1 MAVAIAPPAEKLITG
16 DELYRMPGVGL
27 CELIDGR
34 IVPMSPTNV
43 THAIIEM
50 RIAAALEN
58 FARARQAGKVLVGE
72 AGLFTRRDPDR
83 VRAAD
88 ALFISNERYAQRKKK
103 QGYLD
108 VAPELIVEVLS
119 PDDTMVEVTQKLREY
134 FAIGVK
140 LAWVID
146 PEAETMF
153 AYRSITDI
161 REFKEGD
168 VLPGDDVLPGFEVE
182 VKSLFEE

>member
-1 MAVAIAPPAEKLITG
+1 MTVAVAPSEEKLITG

-43 THAIIEM
+43 AHAIIEI

-58 FARARQAGKVLVGE
+58 FVRARKTGKVLVGE

-103 QGYLD
+103 HGYLD

-119 PDDTMVEVTQKLREY
+119 PDDTMVEATQKLREY
-134 FAIGVK
+134 FAIGVRVV
-140 LAWVID
+140 WVID
-146 PEAETMF
+146 PQAETVF
-153 AYRSITDI
+153 TYRSLTDV

-168 VLPGDDVLPGFEVE
+168 VLPGDEVLPGFEVA
-182 VKSLFEE
+182 VASLFEE

>member
-1 MAVAIAPPAEKLITG
+1 MAVVVASPEEKLITG
-16 DELYRMPGVGL
+16 DELYQMSGVGL

-43 THAIIEM
+43 KHAIVEM

-58 FARARQAGKVLVGE
+58 FVRAHRLGKVLVGE
-72 AGLFTRRDPDR
+72 AGLFTKYDPDR

-108 VAPELIVEVLS
+108 VAPELVVEVLS
-119 PDDTMVEVTQKLREY
+119 PEDTMVEVTQKLREY
-134 FAIGVK
+134 FAVGVR
-140 LAWVID
+140 LTWVID
-146 PEAETMF
+146 PEAETVL
-153 AYRSITDI
+153 AYRSLTGV
-161 REFKEGD
+161 REFKEKD
-168 VLPGDDVLPGFEVE
+168 ILPGDDIRPGFEVT
-182 VKSLFEE
+182 VASLFEE